1 MYVDIG
7 TEGGSNDAGI
17 FSRCSLKAALD
28 SGELNL
34 PDIAHEDPLQV
45 KYHLLGDDAFGLTD
59 TLMKPYPNKSNEA
72 KERVFNFRCTIKS
85 NSVIDLFCIY
95 KHRNICC
102 CLPLPPDIPL
112 DVATATA
119 TATLLLLLFLSLQC
133 YASPLTVY
141 PTLLGRI

>member
-1 MYVDIG
+1 LKTFCTLLSAFNKNNSIFQFMYVDIG

-85 NSVIDLFCIY
+85 NSVIGYC
-95 KHRNICC
+95 
-102 CLPLPPDIPL
+102 
-112 DVATATA
+112 
-119 TATLLLLLFLSLQC
+119 Q
-133 YASPLTVY
+133 
-141 PTLLGRI
+141 